1 MNFEKFLH
9 DKPRNFNH
17 RKMSYVFEKA
27 DGDERLTDSDV
38 EKIVKILFPKI
49 IDTLCDNINFN
60 ANSLD
65 EVARTLDKVLEK
77 ISQAGIYKID
87 PELKKYDLDVDEAIY
102 IDYFIDLLENC
113 IDDYDRNDIKRVY
126 EKSLGIG
133 KDIMPDEF
141 VNQITMY
148 KIYTDL
154 QKAKNDERLIQNIIK
169 DSKNLMR

>member
-9 DKPRNFNH
+9 NKPRNFNH
-17 RKMSYVFEKA
+17 RRMSYVFEKD

-113 IDDYDRNDIKRVY
+113 IADYDRNDIKRVY

-154 QKAKNDERLIQNIIK
+154 QKAKNDERLIQKIIK
-169 DSKNLMR
+169 DSKNSMR

>member
-17 RKMSYVFEKA
+17 RRMSYVFEED

-113 IDDYDRNDIKRVY
+113 IADYDRNDIKRVY

-154 QKAKNDERLIQNIIK
+154 QKAKNDERLIQKIIK
-169 DSKNLMR
+169 DSKNSMR

>member
-17 RKMSYVFEKA
+17 RKMSYVFEKT

>member
-17 RKMSYVFEKA
+17 RRMSYVFEE
-27 DGDERLTDSDV
+27 DEDEKLTDSDV

-65 EVARTLDKVLEK
+65 EVARTLDKVLGK
-77 ISQAGIYKID
+77 IRHARLAKID
-87 PELKKYDLDVDEAIY
+87 PELKKYNLDVDEAIH
-102 IDYFIDLLENC
+102 IDWVIDLLEDC
-113 IDDYDRNDIKRVY
+113 IADYDRNDLKRVY

-154 QKAKNDERLIQNIIK
+154 QKAKNDEKLIRKIIE
-169 DSKNLMR
+169 D